1 MFAFR
6 DAVEPLVD
14 DEKFMVLAKSG
25 DPNVRALAVKQVE
38 SRKGQVTDAYR
49 EVARMNKQGKLG
61 AWGRQGRCA
70 LPLPSAFHLVP

>member
-1 MFAFR
+1 MFAFC

-14 DEKFMVLAKSG
+14 DDKFSVLAKSG

-61 AWGRQGRCA
+61 A
-70 LPLPSAFHLVP
+70 